1 MSVKAAKLRRHTEIA
16 DRPAWRDR
24 LGGGD
29 DGVGV
34 DAVVPVEVR
43 DRAGLAEML
52 DPKRPDLVA
61 IDGAEP
67 GERRRMAVEHADNAA
82 MRRQAGHQPFNM

>member
-1 MSVKAAKLRRHTEIA
+1 MFRQRINPAHQVA
-16 DRPAWRDR
+16 DRTPWRDR

-29 DGVGV
+29 NGVGV
-34 DAVVPVEVR
+34 DAIVPVEVR
-43 DRAGLAEML
+43 DRTGLAEML
-52 DPKRPDLVA
+52 DPKRTDLVA